1 MKSVYFA
8 AFFLISKTIGGWH
21 EGCLRDWTAVI
32 NEQEEFFV
40 MSVMPSGL
48 EEKVRQ
54 EIAEAINPVIAGGFA
69 LYEKTKTFYLN
80 ESRSRDGENRSF
92 LDEQA
97 QEIFSSMDELAE
109 QVRQIGATP
118 LRSISHTGELQSI
131 ESYKSDFL
139 SRDEMIEELIAANQ
153 RIAASM
159 RVAGKICEKICDT
172 SIGVILQDVLDKT
185 ERRIKLLREA
195 KMRK

>member
-1 MKSVYFA
+1 
-8 AFFLISKTIGGWH
+8 
-21 EGCLRDWTAVI
+21 
-32 NEQEEFFV
+32 
-40 MSVMPSGL
+40 MSVMPGGL
-48 EEKVRQ
+48 EEKVVQ
-54 EIAEAINPVIAGGFA
+54 EIAEAINPVIADGFG
-69 LYEKTKTFYLN
+69 LYEKTKNFYLN
-80 ESRSRDGENRSF
+80 LSRSRDGDYQFF
-92 LDEQA
+92 LDGQA
-97 QEIFSSMDELAE
+97 QEIFASMDVLAE

-139 SRDEMIEELIAANQ
+139 SLAEMIEELIADNQ

-195 KMRK
+195 EMRN

>member
-1 MKSVYFA
+1 
-8 AFFLISKTIGGWH
+8 
-21 EGCLRDWTAVI
+21 
-32 NEQEEFFV
+32 
-40 MSVMPSGL
+40 MSVMPGGL

-80 ESRSRDGENRSF
+80 ESRSRDGDYRSF

-109 QVRQIGATP
+109 QARQIGATP
-118 LRSISHTGELQSI
+118 LRSISHTGEFQSI
-131 ESYKSDFL
+131 ESYKGDFL
-139 SRDEMIEELIAANQ
+139 SRGEMIEELITDNQ

-159 RVAGKICEKICDT
+159 RVAGKICEKISDT
-172 SIGVILQDVLDKT
+172 PIGIILQDVLDKT

-195 KMRK
+195 EMRK